1 MADGLMVSP
10 VTPGFGSTPTMM
22 TPTLSAGDTGVR
34 FDADVAGSR
43 TALFA
48 LSKSKTDGWKVGEGW
63 VYCGLV
69 KVDVEATT
77 LGAISGSA
85 TVYVHVKADGE
96 GGFTAEVS
104 KSADNTAAASIV
116 LYEFENGKL
125 KWDGRLAPTIPLY
138 N

>member
-1 MADGLMVSP
+1 MNPFLMPSVSM
-10 VTPGFGSTPTMM
+10 GAGSTPGAVFSRSSGTDEGVQFGAESEG
-22 TPTLSAGDTGVR
+22 LSKQ
-34 FDADVAGSR
+34 
-43 TALFA
+43 LFA

-85 TVYVHVKADGE
+85 TVYVHVKAD
-96 GGFTAEVS
+96 
-104 KSADNTAAASIV
+104 AAASIV

>member
-1 MADGLMVSP
+1 MNPFLMPSVSM
-10 VTPGFGSTPTMM
+10 GAGSTPGAVFSRSSGTDEGVQFGAESEG
-22 TPTLSAGDTGVR
+22 LSKQ
-34 FDADVAGSR
+34 
-43 TALFA
+43 LFA

-104 KSADNTAAASIV
+104 KSADNSAAASIV

>member
-1 MADGLMVSP
+1 MDPYLIPP
-10 VTPGFGSTPTMM
+10 VNMPAGSTPGSVF
-22 TPTLSAGDTGVR
+22 PRSHASDDGVQFGAESEGR
-34 FDADVAGSR
+34 SKQ
-43 TALFA
+43 LFA

-104 KSADNTAAASIV
+104 KSADNSAAASIV

>member
-1 MADGLMVSP
+1 MDPFL
-10 VTPGFGSTPTMM
+10 TPSVAMGAGSTPGAVFSRSSGTD
-22 TPTLSAGDTGVR
+22 PGVQ
-34 FDADVAGSR
+34 FGAESEGPSKQ
-43 TALFA
+43 LFA
-48 LSKSKTDGWKVGEGW
+48 LSKNKTDGWKVGSGW

-69 KVDVEATT
+69 KVNVEATT

-104 KSADNTAAASIV
+104 KDADNSAVASIV

-125 KWDGRLAPTIPLY
+125 KLDGRLAPTIPLY

>member
-1 MADGLMVSP
+1 MDPFL
-10 VTPGFGSTPTMM
+10 TPSVAMGAGSTPGAVFARSNGT
-22 TPTLSAGDTGVR
+22 DDGVQFGAESEGR
-34 FDADVAGSR
+34 SKQ
-43 TALFA
+43 LFA

-69 KVDVEATT
+69 KVDAEAVT

-85 TVYVHVKADGE
+85 TVYVHVKTDGK

-104 KSADNTAAASIV
+104 KDADNSAVASIV

-125 KWDGRLAPTIPLY
+125 KLDGRLAPTIPLY

>member
-1 MADGLMVSP
+1 VQ
-10 VTPGFGSTPTMM
+10 FGAESEGP
-22 TPTLSAGDTGVR
+22 SKQ
-34 FDADVAGSR
+34 
-43 TALFA
+43 LFA

-85 TVYVHVKADGE
+85 TVYIHVKTDGE

-104 KSADNTAAASIV
+104 KNADNSAVASIV